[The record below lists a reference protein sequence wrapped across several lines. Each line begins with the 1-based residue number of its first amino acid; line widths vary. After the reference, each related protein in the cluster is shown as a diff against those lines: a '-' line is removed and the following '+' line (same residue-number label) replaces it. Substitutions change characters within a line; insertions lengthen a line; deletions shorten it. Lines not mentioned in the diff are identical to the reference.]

1 MFNCVIVGHHH
12 RPWIE
17 LIEGG
22 PHTFTAFLLS
32 FQRLAWD
39 LFDAHDDSCLF
50 AVCWMYVYLRWITSV
65 DIGIS
70 RLMLPRA
77 NSCGTTFGVIWNW
90 LYIAEL
96 IEWQV
101 GIKDEPK
108 TKRRRSHT
116 NTFFFKYNKIP
127 IISQTVIFYAANTW
141 NEMDNTTRFYWL
153 MWEMSTKC
161 CGEAGFV
168 KQSILRQ
175 KTQLAIARSAPL
187 CTAPPTNNQH
197 EPASFK
203 KRSAIFHTRLACL
216 WMLVSYETVTAN
228 AY

>member
-1 MFNCVIVGHHH
+1 MCVVVKNVTALAWWWISFMFNCVIVGHHH

-116 NTFFFKYNKIP
+116 NTFFL
-127 IISQTVIFYAANTW
+127 
-141 NEMDNTTRFYWL
+141 NTTKYLLYR
-153 MWEMSTKC
+153 
-161 CGEAGFV
+161 
-168 KQSILRQ
+168 KQLYFMPQIHGMKWITQRASID
-175 KTQLAIARSAPL
+175 
-187 CTAPPTNNQH
+187 
-197 EPASFK
+197 
-203 KRSAIFHTRLACL
+203 
-216 WMLVSYETVTAN
+216 
-228 AY
+228 